1 MAAAVVLLAGRV
13 GWFIGSSPG
22 ADVDD
27 AGGAVPVGQ
36 AVGDGAF
43 DLSAGAAVHPDVVGG
58 GGVQRGHG
66 RALLERP
73 AGDELSADPGGGQQF
88 GVSST
93 RLCGTGPGA
102 DRGDD

>member
-43 DLSAGAAVHPDVVGG
+43 DLSAGAAVDPDVVCG
-58 GGVQRGHG
+58 GGVQRDYC
-66 RALLERP
+66 RVLLEG
-73 AGDELSADPGGGQQF
+73 AGRDELSADPGGGQ
-88 GVSST
+88 
-93 RLCGTGPGA
+93 
-102 DRGDD
+102 